1 MRSAIQ
7 EKLLNVLLKAI
18 KPLVHLL
25 LESGI
30 GHREFSEIAKRA
42 FVEVATKEYGI
53 RGRDTNISRVAV
65 MTGLTRKEVK
75 KIREGL
81 GDSDEE
87 RTLKPIPASV
97 VLHYWFSDSDF
108 LDSSGKPRL
117 LNFDQGENSFR
128 DLVKKYAGDIP
139 PGAIRTELKRTGAI
153 EILDDGQLETRRR
166 EVVAPQGSERLLR
179 AIERPLTAMMMN
191 LEYNNI
197 EEIRKGYAVDG
208 WPERI
213 VHIGAIPEK
222 ERPKVFRVIK
232 EKVRVFSEDLD
243 DAIGSFEKTSKV
255 ASEVLT
261 KNAKE
266 EFSVGLGVYYF
277 ET

>member
-1 MRSAIQ
+1 MRSATQ
-7 EKLLNVLLKAI
+7 EKLLKFLLKAI

-75 KIREGL
+75 KIREGASRID
-81 GDSDEE
+81 GEKG
-87 RTLKPIPASV
+87 LKPIPASV
-97 VLHYWFSDSDF
+97 VLHYWHTDSNFLASDGS
-108 LDSSGKPRL
+108 PRVL
-117 LNFDQGENSFR
+117 EFEEGMPSFK
-128 DLVKKYAGDIP
+128 DLVKRYAGDIP
-139 PGAIRTELKRTGAI
+139 PGAIRTELNRTGAI
-153 EILDDGQLETRRR
+153 RILPNGSLVPIRR
-166 EVVAPQGSERLLR
+166 EVVAAVGSDRLLR
-179 AIERPLTAMMMN
+179 AIERPLSALLLN
-191 LEYNNI
+191 LEHNNL
-197 EEIRKGYAVDG
+197 EGNRKPYAVDG

-213 VHIGAIPEK
+213 VQFSAIAEK
-222 ERPKVFRVIK
+222 DRPKAFRIVK

-243 DAIGSFEKTSKV
+243 DALHHFDQIEV
-255 ASEVLT
+255 AKGKGDLDRSI
-261 KNAKE
+261 A
-266 EFSVGLGVYYF
+266 SVSIGLGIYYF